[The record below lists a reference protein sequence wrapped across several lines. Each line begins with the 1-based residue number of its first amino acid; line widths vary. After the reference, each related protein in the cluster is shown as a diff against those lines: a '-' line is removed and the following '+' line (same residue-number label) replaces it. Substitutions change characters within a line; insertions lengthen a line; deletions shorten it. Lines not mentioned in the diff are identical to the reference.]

1 MLVVSFFGGA
11 APGSI
16 AAGLKFN
23 VACNFPMFPFFETGE
38 GAGGSSAFGGVGF
51 GEGWVVMGGF
61 VGEGLP
67 PPNAESGSNA
77 GFVLGISTFFL
88 GHW

>member
-1 MLVVSFFGGA
+1 
-11 APGSI
+11 
-16 AAGLKFN
+16 
-23 VACNFPMFPFFETGE
+23 MFPFLEDGE
-38 GAGGSSAFGGVGF
+38 GVGDSLAFGDVGF

-77 GFVLGISTFFL
+77 GFVFGI
-88 GHW
+88 